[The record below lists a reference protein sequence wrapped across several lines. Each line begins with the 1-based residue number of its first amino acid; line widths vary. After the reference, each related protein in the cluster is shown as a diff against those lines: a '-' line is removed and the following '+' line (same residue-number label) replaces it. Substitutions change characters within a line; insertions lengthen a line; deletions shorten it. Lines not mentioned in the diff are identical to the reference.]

1 MSLENCKLIQLPV
14 LEDKRGSLSFV
25 ETGQHLDFDI
35 KRNYIIYNVPGGEDR
50 GMHAHKKL
58 QQLLLCLSGSF
69 EVTLNDGIDSK
80 AFYLNKPNVAL
91 YICPMIWR
99 ELKNFSTGAV
109 CSVLASDIYD
119 PDDYIHDY
127 RQFVILSKQ
136 L

>member
-1 MSLENCKLIQLPV
+1 MSLENCKLMQLPV

-35 KRNYIIYNVPGGEDR
+35 KRNYFLYNIPGGEDR

-69 EVTLNDGIDSK
+69 EVTLDDGIDRK
-80 AFYLNKPNVAL
+80 VFYLNKPNVAL
-91 YICPMIWR
+91 YIGPMVWR
-99 ELKNFSTGAV
+99 ELKNFSSGAV
-109 CSVLASDIYD
+109 CSVLASHIYD
-119 PDDYIHDY
+119 SDDYIHDY
-127 RQFVILSKQ
+127 RKFVLLSKQ

>member
-35 KRNYIIYNVPGGEDR
+35 KRNYFLYNIPDGEDR

-69 EVTLNDGIDSK
+69 EVTLDDGIDRK
-80 AFYLNKPNVAL
+80 VFYLNKPNVAL
-91 YICPMIWR
+91 YIGPMVWR
-99 ELKNFSTGAV
+99 ELKNFSSGAV
-109 CSVLASDIYD
+109 CSVLASHIYD
-119 PDDYIHDY
+119 SDDYIHDY
-127 RQFVILSKQ
+127 RKFVLLSKQ